1 METYRDLLEAFEAYL
16 YLRNFRPGTHRSYLS
31 SLKLFFKYRRVQR
44 WQGEFTVEQVRSYL
58 VSRHRSD
65 VSWITVNIDYS
76 AIKMFYVEVLKLT
89 WDIVATPRPKTLR
102 QLPRILSKEEIQRV
116 IFSARNLKSQTFM
129 LFLYGTGLRISEAL
143 AVKLVDINSDRL
155 QLRVQCGKGGK
166 DRYVAMPVQ
175 LVPILRAYYKV
186 YRPSVFLFSG
196 EKIGSSWKMRSA
208 QIAIKKA
215 AQQAGISKAVTAHV
229 FRHCYATHHLENG
242 TNLLFLKKQLG
253 HKDLKTT
260 QQYLHLCTL
269 TEVQVHHPL
278 AKLEIKLLQTRSAP
292 YSRSMGSAT

>member
-1 METYRDLLEAFEAYL
+1 MQTYRDLLEALEAYL

-31 SLKLFFKYRRVQR
+31 SLRMFFRYRRVQG
-44 WQGEFTVEQVRSYL
+44 WQGDFTVEQARSYL
-58 VSRHRSD
+58 VARHRSE

-76 AIKMFYVEVLKLT
+76 AIKMLYVEVLKQT
-89 WDIVATPRPKTLR
+89 WDVAATPRPKTLS
-102 QLPRILSKEEIQRV
+102 QLPRILSKEEVQRV
-116 IFSARNLKSQTFM
+116 IFSARNLKSQAFM

-143 AVKLVDINSDRL
+143 AVKLGDINSDRL

-166 DRYVAMPVQ
+166 DRYVAMPDQ
-175 LVPILRAYYKV
+175 LIPVLRTYYKV
-186 YRPSVFLFSG
+186 YRPAVYLFNG
-196 EKIGSSWKMRSA
+196 EKMGSSWKMRSA
-208 QIAIKKA
+208 QMAIKKA
-215 AQQAGISKAVTAHV
+215 AQQAGITKAVTAHV

-269 TEVQVHHPL
+269 TQVQVHHPL
-278 AKLEIKLLQTRSAP
+278 SKLEINLLQTRSAR
-292 YSRSMGSAT
+292 YCGSTGSAI